1 MTLFGY
7 VLASADLFVPD
18 ALLEEPIDLMT
29 LVSRVDITGLTLTM
43 LPHGSNARYGGDR
56 DGDSLPDFDEV
67 RDLNPKIEGIQNPFD
82 PNVADSTGDNLL
94 TEPDGIRDDLNDFDG
109 DGLSNYEELRSGMN
123 PRGASEFTLSIRA
136 AENQKDYQL
145 EFDAQEGKSYQVEVS
160 HDLKTWKEVAS
171 DHIQTLQS
179 GKHQWLLQVEDAPGP
194 DSRSELR
201 YYRVRQLED
210 SL

>member
-82 PNVADSTGDNLL
+82 PNVADSTG
-94 TEPDGIRDDLNDFDG
+94 G

-145 EFDAQEGKSYQVEVS
+145 EFDA
-160 HDLKTWKEVAS
+160 
-171 DHIQTLQS
+171 
-179 GKHQWLLQVEDAPGP
+179 
-194 DSRSELR
+194 
-201 YYRVRQLED
+201 
-210 SL
+210 